1 MIKPNVIRA
10 GPVPPNVRQV
20 MGRDLNKID
29 NRNKNQ
35 LLFCSSVIFIKSTST
50 KLDLFTLRVFPIL
63 MKMCWK
69 WKINFGECPH
79 WQNVRILLFLVYR
92 NESQKVLNVK
102 YLTVSLD
109 LSGSRR

>member
-1 MIKPNVIRA
+1 MI
-10 GPVPPNVRQV
+10 
-20 MGRDLNKID
+20 L
-29 NRNKNQ
+29 
-35 LLFCSSVIFIKSTST
+35 IKSTST

-92 NESQKVLNVK
+92 NESQKILNVK
-102 YLTVSLD
+102 YLTVSSVLWSPAQ
-109 LSGSRR
+109 LKSAKSLWARIIFGFI